1 VYPPRTGAFRPGDY
15 SRLPRGRRLL
25 LATIHAVEVHRRAAR
40 STRLAFDC
48 SQRVHG
54 GAREKDACEVLNG
67 TSERAFVASARRR
80 SGNACFFALV
90 GSLLVSYLYLY
101 RR

>member
-1 VYPPRTGAFRPGDY
+1 MYPPRTGALGQVTTRA
-15 SRLPRGRRLL
+15 PRAARRLL

-54 GAREKDACEVLNG
+54 GARAKDACEVLNG